1 MSGLRAAPGL
11 RPLPCL
17 AAAAVLLAAPG
28 WAANSKPAATRQL
41 DNQTEIP
48 AGNLHEECFDLRR
61 GQRVRFDFRA
71 AQPLDF
77 NIQARD
83 GDTLVHPVRRNGVRA
98 LKSTYTPGIARN
110 YCLVWNNRGARTVA
124 LHYRIGVEKK

>member
-1 MSGLRAAPGL
+1 MNGVRFARGS
-11 RPLPCL
+11 RPLRCL
-17 AAAAVLLAAPG
+17 AAAAVLLAAPA
-28 WAANSKPAATRQL
+28 WALNSKSAGKRQL
-41 DNQTEIP
+41 DNQIEIP

-77 NIQARD
+77 NVQARD
-83 GDTLVHPVRRNGVRA
+83 GDTLVHPVRRNGVKA
-98 LKSTYTPGIARN
+98 LKSSYTPGIARN

-124 LHYRIGVEKK
+124 LHYRIGVEGK